1 MPTFEAP
8 EPISLDLKIGIAN
21 ICLTAS
27 ERADTTVEV
36 LPTNPSSNGDVAAAA
51 ETRVDYGDGR
61 LSVQNPLSWRQRG
74 WWGWG
79 KKGSVDVR
87 IEMPSGSRVNCDA
100 VMVTFE
106 SVGPLGECRVTVGAG
121 EIHVEQAGPAQLKTG
136 AGDVTADHILDWV
149 EIKTGTGAVRV
160 GSVDGAATIHNSN
173 GATQVGEAT
182 GKVDVHAANGRITVD
197 RARDSV
203 LARTANGDVEIG
215 QVEGG
220 AITAHTACGRVEIGV
235 RDGVAAWLDLT
246 TNFGHVRNDL
256 DTAEQPDGAQ
266 ATVEVHVHT
275 GYGDISVHRVATGGA
290 QEVTA

>member
-1 MPTFEAP
+1 MPAFETP

-21 ICLTAS
+21 IYLTAS

-36 LPTNPSSNGDVAAAA
+36 VPTDPSRKGDVAAAA
-51 ETRVDYGDGR
+51 ETRVDYGNGR
-61 LSVQNPLSWRQRG
+61 LSVRDPSPWRQYG
-74 WWGWG
+74 WWD
-79 KKGSVDVR
+79 KKRSVDVR
-87 IEMPSGSRVNCDA
+87 VELPSGSRVNCDA

-106 SVGPLGECRVTVGAG
+106 SVGALGECRVTAGAG
-121 EIHVEQAGPAQLKTG
+121 KIHVEQAGPARLETG
-136 AGDVTADHILDWV
+136 MGDVTADHILEWV
-149 EIKTGTGAVRV
+149 KIKTGSGVVRV

-197 RARDSV
+197 RAHDSV

-220 AITAHTACGRVEIGV
+220 AVTAHTAYGRVAIGV

-246 TNFGHVRNDL
+246 TKYGRVHNDL

-275 GYGDISVHRVATGGA
+275 GAGDIGIHRVAM
-290 QEVTA
+290 TA